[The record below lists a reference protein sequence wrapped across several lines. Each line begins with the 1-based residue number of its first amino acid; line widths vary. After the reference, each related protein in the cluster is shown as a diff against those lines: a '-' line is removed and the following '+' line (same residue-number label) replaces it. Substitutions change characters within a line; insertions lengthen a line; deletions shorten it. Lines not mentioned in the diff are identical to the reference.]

1 MLTQREGLP
10 FNSNPNQLFLES
22 TALAVEVHPST
33 GYKVPEVS
41 EPTKTVLLIIFSEV
55 PKMIPWFLLTK

>member
-10 FNSNPNQLFLES
+10 FNSNPNQLLLES
-22 TALAVEVHPST
+22 TALAVEIHPST
-33 GYKVPEVS
+33 VYKVPEVS